1 MPINVFKQSLNI
13 EAIYTRYQLLI
24 PYTKVIIYNNTT
36 NILKIASYTLTITI
50 SNDYNLLVY
59 TYL

>member
-1 MPINVFKQSLNI
+1 MPINVFKQSLNT
-13 EAIYTRYQLLI
+13 EAIYTGYQLLI

-59 TYL
+59 TNL

>member
-1 MPINVFKQSLNI
+1 MCTGYQS
-13 EAIYTRYQLLI
+13 LI

-59 TYL
+59 TNL